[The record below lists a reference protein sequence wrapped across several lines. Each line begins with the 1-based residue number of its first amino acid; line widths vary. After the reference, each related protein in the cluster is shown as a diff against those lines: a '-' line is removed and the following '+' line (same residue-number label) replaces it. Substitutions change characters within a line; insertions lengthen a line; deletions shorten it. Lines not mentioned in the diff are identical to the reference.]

1 VQKWLVVTM
10 ALAYV
15 GLLFAIAWH
24 GDRRAAR
31 PPGGKRRRTPLLY
44 ALSLGVY
51 CSSWT
56 FYGSVGSA
64 STAGFDFLPIYVGPI
79 LVIGL
84 GWPLLAKMVLVAKE
98 QNTVSIADFIA
109 SRYGKSQAVA
119 ALVTIVAVIGVT
131 PYIGLQLKAVASS
144 YDALTGGVAQAAS
157 FWSSTALFVTGFMA
171 AFAILFGVR
180 DITASEHHPGMMT
193 AIAFE
198 SVVKLVAFLV
208 VGAVITF
215 ALSPGIGAMLAH
227 AATDPALGHLF
238 HLDLGRPVWW
248 SMTLLS
254 GLAIL
259 CLPRQFHAAVVENT
273 DVADVP
279 AAAWMF
285 PLYLVAINVFVLPVA
300 MTGLIY
306 FGNHGPD
313 ADTFMVSLPVAL
325 GASGLGLLAFIGGLS
340 AATAMVIVS
349 TVALSTMLCNDVVMP
364 LLLKLSSHF
373 GRRPSDQV
381 RLLLGTR
388 RAAVVA
394 ILLLANGHNVVVGAA
409 YPLASIGLVSF
420 VAVAQFGPAMLGG
433 LFWRRGNHIGALA
446 GIGIGFALWAY
457 TLFLPSFVEGGF
469 LAPGLLTEGPWGIF
483 WLRPQA
489 LFGLGGLDP
498 LSHAVIW
505 TLGANILLY
514 VTGSLATEATGI
526 ERRQAAAFIEAVPH
540 VSYSSAIP
548 LKSQTTIDDLRMLA
562 ETYLGA
568 ERAAEAFRH
577 YLGQP
582 RLSPD
587 GLKATPLA
595 RANLGTVRFTERLL
609 AGAIGAASARV
620 VVAGS
625 LQRKM
630 LSRVD
635 VMAVLDDASQ
645 AIRFNHELLR
655 ATLENVSQGICVFD
669 SALRLASWNQRF
681 LELNELTAET
691 VRVGTSLAELAAF
704 GSGSEAGINDQMQ
717 TLLERRRAAG
727 HAGEPDVY
735 ERRRPD
741 GDVLEIATN
750 PMPDGGF
757 VATFTEVTERHNAAT
772 ALREANESLERR
784 VAERTTALSA
794 AKAEAE
800 QANLSKTRFLA
811 SASHDLLQPLHAARL
826 FTSALADR
834 RQDGLVAKVD
844 ASLRSVET
852 LLGAL
857 LDVSKLDGGAVRP
870 ELSAFPI
877 DTVLTALDEEFTVIA
892 RERGIGFRMVT
903 SRLGVRS
910 DPALLR
916 RILQNFLAN
925 AMRYTVQGRVLVGC
939 RRRGAALRIDVWD
952 TGPGIPEESFA
963 DIFQEFHRLEPKP
976 ETGQGLGLGLAI
988 VDRIARMLDH
998 PVTVRSRLG
1007 RGSCFSVTV
1016 PIAAL
1021 TPEAAAAPLPRRRRG
1036 FGGALVLCIDND
1048 ATILEGMEALLGGW
1062 QCEVIGAAGVD
1073 AALSRLSGR
1082 TPDAAIIDYRLDEGV
1097 TGLVAI
1103 DQLFAQFGRAIPC
1116 VVITADHTD
1125 AVRQAV
1131 EGRGCQILYKPVRP
1145 AALRALLGG
1154 LVPPVRRPSAAP
1166 TMAHRRAARLRR

>member
-1 VQKWLVVTM
+1 M
-10 ALAYV
+10 
-15 GLLFAIAWH
+15 F
-24 GDRRAAR
+24 
-31 PPGGKRRRTPLLY
+31 Y

-64 STAGFDFLPIYVGPI
+64 SSAGFDFLPIYLGPI

-157 FWSSTALFVTGFMA
+157 FWSGTALFVAGFMA

-215 ALSPGIGAMLAH
+215 ALSPGPGAMLAH
-227 AATDPALGHLF
+227 AAADPALGRLF

-254 GLAIL
+254 ALAIL
-259 CLPRQFHAAVVENT
+259 CLPRQFHTAVVENT
-273 DVADVP
+273 NVADVP

-300 MTGLIY
+300 LAGLIY

-313 ADTFMVSLPVAL
+313 PDTFMVSLPVAL

-349 TVALSTMLCNDVVMP
+349 TVALSTMVCNDVVMP
-364 LLLKLSSHF
+364 LLLKLSSHL
-373 GRRPSDQV
+373 GKRPSDQV
-381 RLLLGTR
+381 KLLLGTR
-388 RAAVVA
+388 RAAVIA

-433 LFWRRGNHIGALA
+433 LFWRRGNRIGALA

-469 LAPGLLTEGPWGIF
+469 LAPSLLAEGPWAIG

-489 LFGLGGLDP
+489 LLGLAGLDP

-505 TLGANILLY
+505 TLGANICLY
-514 VTGSLATEATGI
+514 VLCSLATEATGI
-526 ERRQAAAFIEAVPH
+526 ERRQAAAFIEAVPP

-548 LKSQTTIDDLRMLA
+548 LKGQTTLNDLRMLA

-568 ERAAEAFRH
+568 ERAAEAFSH
-577 YLGQP
+577 YVGQP
-582 RLSPD
+582 LLSVD
-587 GLKATPLA
+587 GVRTALLA
-595 RANLGTVRFTERLL
+595 RADLGSVRFTERLL

-669 SALRLASWNQRF
+669 RTLRLASWNRRF
-681 LELNELTAET
+681 LELNDLTVEV
-691 VRVGTSLAELAAF
+691 VRVGTSLTELAAF
-704 GSGSEAGINDQMQ
+704 GAARRDHGGNDQMQ
-717 TLLERRRAAG
+717 SLLERRRDAG
-727 HAGEPDVY
+727 RGVEPDLPDVY

-741 GDVLEIATN
+741 GGVLEIATN

-757 VATFTEVTERHNAAT
+757 VATFTDVTERHNAAS

-834 RQDGLVAKVD
+834 RQDPLVAKVD

-870 ELSAFPI
+870 ECAAFRI
-877 DTVLTALDEEFTVIA
+877 DTILAALDEEFTAIA
-892 RERGIGFRMVT
+892 RERGIAFRMVA
-903 SRLGVRS
+903 SRLGVHS

-925 AMRYTVQGRVLVGC
+925 ALRYTARGRVLVGC
-939 RRRGAALRIDVWD
+939 RRRGATLRIDVWD
-952 TGPGIPEESFA
+952 TGPGIPAESFA

-976 ETGQGLGLGLAI
+976 DAGQGLGLGLAI
-988 VDRIARMLDH
+988 VDRIAKMLDH
-998 PVTVRSRLG
+998 PVAVRSWLG

-1016 PIAAL
+1016 PLADIAH
-1021 TPEAAAAPLPRRRRG
+1021 TVAPTALPRRRRG
-1036 FGGALVLCIDND
+1036 FGGALVVCIDND

-1062 QCEVIGAAGVD
+1062 RCEVIGASCVAD
-1073 AALSRLSGR
+1073 ALSRIGDR
-1082 TPDAAIIDYRLDEGV
+1082 TPDAVIVDYRLDDGL
-1097 TGLVAI
+1097 TGLVAL
-1103 DQLFAQFGRAIPC
+1103 DQLVAHFGHAIPS

-1125 AVRQAV
+1125 PIRQAV
-1131 EGRGCQILYKPVRP
+1131 ERGGSHLLYKPVRP
-1145 AALRALLGG
+1145 AALRALLGR
-1154 LVPPVRRPSAAP
+1154 LVQSARQHDGAA
-1166 TMAHRRAARLRR
+1166 TMANRQATRLRR

>member
-1 VQKWLVVTM
+1 MQNWLVVTM

-24 GDRRAAR
+24 GDRRA
-31 PPGGKRRRTPLLY
+31 GKRRRRPVLY

-64 STAGFDFLPIYVGPI
+64 STAGFDFLPIYLGPI

-84 GWPLLAKMVLVAKE
+84 GWPLLAKIVLVAKE

-144 YDALTGGVAQAAS
+144 YDALTAGGVQAAS
-157 FWSSTALFVTGFMA
+157 FWSGTALFVTGFMA

-180 DITASEHHPGMMT
+180 DITASEHHPGLMT

-215 ALSPGIGAMLAH
+215 ALSPGPAAMLAH
-227 AATDPALGHLF
+227 AAADPALGRLF
-238 HLDLGRPVWW
+238 QLDLARPVWW

-254 GLAIL
+254 ALAIL

-279 AAAWMF
+279 VAAWMF
-285 PLYLVAINVFVLPVA
+285 PLYLIAINVFVLPVA
-300 MTGLIY
+300 VAGLVY
-306 FGNHGPD
+306 FGDNGPD
-313 ADTFMVSLPVAL
+313 ADTFMVSLPVAF
-325 GASGLGLLAFIGGLS
+325 GANGLGLLAFIGGLS

-349 TVALSTMLCNDVVMP
+349 TVALSTMVCNDVVMP
-364 LLLKLSSHF
+364 LLLRLSSHL
-373 GRRPSDQV
+373 GKRPGDQV
-381 RLLLGTR
+381 KLLLGAR
-388 RAAVVA
+388 RVAVVA

-433 LFWRRGNHIGALA
+433 LFWRGGNRVGALA
-446 GIGIGFALWAY
+446 GIGTGFALWAY

-469 LAPGLLTEGPWGIF
+469 LAPSLLTDGPWGIG

-489 LFGLGGLDP
+489 LLGLAGLDP

-514 VTGSLATEATGI
+514 VICSLATEATGI
-526 ERRQAAAFIEAVPH
+526 ERRQATAFIEAVPH
-540 VSYSSAIP
+540 VSYSSAIL
-548 LKSQTTIDDLRMLA
+548 LKGQTTIDDLRTLA

-568 ERAAEAFRH
+568 ERAAEAFRI

-582 RLSPD
+582 RLSAD
-587 GLKATPLA
+587 GVKTALLT
-595 RANLGTVRFTERLL
+595 RANLGSVRFTERLL

-630 LSRVD
+630 LSRGD

-645 AIRFNHELLR
+645 AIRFNRELLR

-669 SALRLASWNQRF
+669 NTLRLASWNRRF
-681 LELNELTAET
+681 LELNDLTAED
-691 VRVGTSLAELAAF
+691 VRVGTSLAELAAL
-704 GSGSEAGINDQMQ
+704 GTARGESAINDRLQ
-717 TLLERRRAAG
+717 TLLERRRDAGRAA
-727 HAGEPDVY
+727 EPNVY
-735 ERRRPD
+735 ESRRPD
-741 GDVLEIATN
+741 GGVLEIATN

-757 VATFTEVTERHNAAT
+757 VATFTDVTERHNAAA

-834 RQDGLVAKVD
+834 RQDTLVAKVD

-857 LDVSKLDGGAVRP
+857 LDVSKLDGGALRP
-870 ELSAFPI
+870 EFAAFRI
-877 DTVLTALDEEFTVIA
+877 DTILAALDEEFTAIA
-892 RERGIGFRMVT
+892 RERGIAFRMVK

-939 RRRGAALRIDVWD
+939 RRNGATLRIDVWD
-952 TGPGIPEESFA
+952 TGPGIPADSFA
-963 DIFQEFHRLEPKP
+963 DIFQEFHRLDPKP
-976 ETGQGLGLGLAI
+976 DTGQGLGLGLAI
-988 VDRIARMLDH
+988 VDRIAKMLDH
-998 PVTVRSRLG
+998 PIAVRSWLG
-1007 RGSCFSVTV
+1007 RGSCFSVT
-1016 PIAAL
+1016 I
-1021 TPEAAAAPLPRRRRG
+1021 PLADVAHTDSPPVVPRRRRG
-1036 FGGALVLCIDND
+1036 FGGTLVVCIDND
-1048 ATILEGMEALLGGW
+1048 AAILEGMEALLGGW
-1062 QCEVIGAAGVD
+1062 QCDVVGATCVAD
-1073 AALSRLSGR
+1073 ALALVGDR
-1082 TPDAAIIDYRLDEGV
+1082 TPDAVIVDYRLDDGL
-1097 TGLVAI
+1097 TGLVAL
-1103 DQLFAQFGRAIPC
+1103 DQLASHFGRAIPS

-1125 AVRQAV
+1125 SVRQAV
-1131 EGRGCQILYKPVRP
+1131 ESRGCHLLYKPIRP
-1145 AALRALLGG
+1145 AALRALLGR
-1154 LVPPVRRPSAAP
+1154 LAQLTRQRTAVATTVNRQ
-1166 TMAHRRAARLRR
+1166 AARQRR